1 MNSIQRILMAIT
13 LLLSVTI
20 AGAQIKNATTET
32 VKIYGNCGMCKTTI
46 ETAGNLKKVAKVEWN
61 KDTKMATLT
70 YDATKTSQDEI
81 LKRIAL
87 AGYDNDKFLA
97 PDAVYEKLHGC
108 CQYEREAKVAVS
120 TTMKMESAATENHAN
135 HNSHSDST
143 AIKPPV
149 DTKLKVVFD
158 TYFLLKDALV
168 KTDAKAAA
176 TVAKDAL
183 TALTAVR
190 MGELAMDVHLVWMKE
205 MNGLMAGA
213 KSISETQDIKRQR
226 EFFISFSKS
235 MYELIKVSKYET
247 PVYLQF
253 CPMANGGKGANW
265 LSKENVIKN
274 PYYGSQMMTCGK
286 TIETIQ

>member
-1 MNSIQRILMAIT
+1 MAIT
-13 LLLSVTI
+13 LLLSV
-20 AGAQIKNATTET
+20 ASASAQIKNATTET

-70 YDATKTSQDEI
+70 YDSTKTSQDTI

-87 AGYDNDKFLA
+87 AGYDSDKFLA
-97 PDAVYEKLHGC
+97 PDAVYNQLHGC
-108 CQYEREAKVAVS
+108 CQYEREAKAAVS
-120 TTMKMESAATENHAN
+120 TAMKMETAVTENHAN
-135 HNSHSDST
+135 HNKHSDN
-143 AIKPPV
+143 AVAKQQV

-176 TVAKDAL
+176 SAAKDAL
-183 TALTAVR
+183 TALNAVR

-205 MNGLMAGA
+205 MSGLMAGA

>member
-1 MNSIQRILMAIT
+1 M
-13 LLLSVTI
+13 
-20 AGAQIKNATTET
+20 
-32 VKIYGNCGMCKTTI
+32 
-46 ETAGNLKKVAKVEWN
+46 
-61 KDTKMATLT
+61 
-70 YDATKTSQDEI
+70 
-81 LKRIAL
+81 
-87 AGYDNDKFLA
+87 
-97 PDAVYEKLHGC
+97 
-108 CQYEREAKVAVS
+108 
-120 TTMKMESAATENHAN
+120 
-135 HNSHSDST
+135 
-143 AIKPPV
+143 
-149 DTKLKVVFD
+149 
-158 TYFLLKDALV
+158 V

-176 TVAKDAL
+176 SAAKDAL
-183 TALTAVR
+183 TALNAVR

-205 MNGLMAGA
+205 MSGLMAGA

>member
-1 MNSIQRILMAIT
+1 MAIT
-13 LLLSVTI
+13 LLLSVAS

-97 PDAVYEKLHGC
+97 PDAVYDTLHGC

-120 TTMKMESAATENHAN
+120 TTIKMESAATENHAS

-183 TALTAVR
+183 TALTAVK

-235 MYELIKVSKYET
+235 MYELIKVSK
-247 PVYLQF
+247 
-253 CPMANGGKGANW
+253 
-265 LSKENVIKN
+265 
-274 PYYGSQMMTCGK
+274 
-286 TIETIQ
+286 